1 MHNDFTLFMR
11 TYPNGT
17 KVVFYHA
24 YDADDNRVGPW
35 TTKCTTL
42 TAARNYCNQL
52 FKEGKLLPKRN
63 KVISFAK
70 FADGFWERN
79 SEYVRRQ
86 EGRSDITDTYLKTA
100 GQYVKNQIL
109 PFFGTAELE
118 KITEEDINNWL
129 LGFKSRGK
137 RDDKGNIIGY
147 KNSYANNALSVI
159 NVMMTE
165 AVRRKLITT
174 NPCANVRKLKNDSR
188 EVEILTNDEISK
200 LFPKNPLPIWGNR
213 EVIFAAN
220 RLASI
225 TGMRLGEVMGLK
237 GEFVFD
243 DYIRVCGQYGDYGYK
258 DYTKTKENRNIPL
271 HPEMMDILQ
280 KLMKKNGKGFVF
292 SQNGGVTPIDQKTM
306 RKEFHKA
313 LKRIGMTDAE
323 IKKRGLTPHGWRHYL
338 NTEMQTQGLS
348 IPQVQS
354 VTGHNSIR
362 STERYNHLD
371 ARQINEIIEVQAAI
385 MGKTNIKEKAARAK
399 KPVKN
404 SGRGKV
410 LKFQKKP
417 ETKKIVRRV
426 QAV

>member
-24 YDADDNRVGPW
+24 YDAEDNRVGPW
-35 TTKCTTL
+35 TTKCTNK
-42 TAARNYCNQL
+42 TAARLYCNRL
-52 FKEGKLLPKRN
+52 LKEGKLLPKRN

-109 PFFGTAELE
+109 PFFGTVELE
-118 KITEEDINNWL
+118 KITEDDINNWL
-129 LGFKSRGK
+129 LGFRNRGK
-137 RDDKGNIIGY
+137 RDDAGNIIGY

-188 EVEILTNDEISK
+188 DVEILTMDELDK

-213 EVIFAAN
+213 EAVFAAN

-237 GEFVFD
+237 GEFVYD
-243 DYIRVCGQYGDYGYK
+243 NYIKVCGQYGDYGYK

-271 HPEMMDILQ
+271 HPEMMAILQ
-280 KLMKKNGKGFVF
+280 KLIKKNGKGFVF
-292 SQNGGVTPIDQKTM
+292 SQNGGTTPIDQKTM
-306 RKEFHKA
+306 RKEFHRA
-313 LKRIGMTDAE
+313 LKKIGMTDEE
-323 IKKRGLTPHGWRHYL
+323 IKKRGLTPRSWRHFL
-338 NTEMQTQGLS
+338 NTEMQTQGMS

-371 ARQINEIIEVQAAI
+371 ARQVSEIVEVQAVI
-385 MGKTNIKEKAARAK
+385 MGKTKTKEKKASPKKTARK
-399 KPVKN
+399 
-404 SGRGKV
+404 SGGAKV
-410 LKFQKKP
+410 LKFTKKP
-417 ETKKIVRRV
+417 EAKKTDKRK
-426 QAV
+426 QA